1 MKYLTTL
8 EVAHQLR
15 VSKQT
20 LLNWLY
26 AGKVPEPPRNPKGYR
41 LWSEARVALVRR
53 MIADGR
59 LNKRT
64 VLHHEPDNAPDV
76 LDRFA
81 REVRQFLADAGIET
95 AAFLRALRRA
105 KPVKPKRKIKAASVK
120 AKRKPPAGTGARA
133 HSQGMSGISSRS
145 TGRPSRK

>member
-8 EVAHQLR
+8 EVAHQLK

-20 LLNWLY
+20 VLNWLY
-26 AGKVPEPPRNPKGYR
+26 AGKVPEPPRNKQGYR

-59 LNKRT
+59 LHKRT
-64 VLHHEPDNAPDV
+64 VLHQQPSKRPDV
-76 LDRFA
+76 LASYA
-81 REVRQFLADAGIET
+81 REVHQFLDDADISM
-95 AAFLRALRRA
+95 AAFLKALRDG
-105 KPVKPKRKIKAASVK
+105 KPAR
-120 AKRKPPAGTGARA
+120 RARA
-133 HSQGMSGISSRS
+133 HSQGMSGIKRRA